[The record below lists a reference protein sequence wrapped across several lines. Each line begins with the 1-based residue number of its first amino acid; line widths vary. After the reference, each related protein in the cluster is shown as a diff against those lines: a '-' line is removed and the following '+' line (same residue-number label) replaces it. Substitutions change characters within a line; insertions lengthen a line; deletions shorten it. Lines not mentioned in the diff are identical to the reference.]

1 VNTQSNMSKSN
12 DNAHVCCQFTF
23 STGTQCRST
32 AKDGSRFCIHH
43 VCFKCD
49 EQQERS
55 KYGDSL
61 PYCFEHSLLVA
72 DDDYKKVCNEMKGK
86 ASCKQENCRG
96 IITVTESVEDNGYIE
111 WREIRYSM
119 CPSCG
124 EKGYVVE
131 KSVW

>member
-1 VNTQSNMSKSN
+1 
-12 DNAHVCCQFTF
+12 
-23 STGTQCRST
+23 
-32 AKDGSRFCIHH
+32 
-43 VCFKCD
+43 
-49 EQQERS
+49 
-55 KYGDSL
+55 
-61 PYCFEHSLLVA
+61 
-72 DDDYKKVCNEMKGK
+72 MKGK

>member
-1 VNTQSNMSKSN
+1 MHGN
-12 DNAHVCCQFTF
+12 
-23 STGTQCRST
+23 
-32 AKDGSRFCIHH
+32 
-43 VCFKCD
+43 
-49 EQQERS
+49 
-55 KYGDSL
+55 L
-61 PYCFEHSLLVA
+61 PKPLQLVA
-72 DDDYKKVCNEMKGK
+72 GNEMKGK